1 MRRMPIA
8 PCSIP
13 LTVPLAVVDG
23 VALIKKEK
31 RSGHPKTLCS
41 ILLFVKLCGHCDVL
55 APPRADRHTRHM
67 RPPPNPMSK
76 LANQDRSFIRM
87 TAVLRRIPR
96 PVLIVLV
103 ALALGLGVNT
113 AIFIRGYVDFL
124 TQYPDSDRLVA
135 LRPEMLGNQEGV
147 MSHDFIEWKEKTT
160 VFQELEASTERVLSL
175 STPEGSINV
184 AASVVTPGFY
194 QMMGDRFSLGY
205 DFIPGDALP
214 GKDQVVILTHSMWKQ
229 LGANVAVIGAMLSID
244 GRPYSVAGVLA
255 PGSRDDGA
263 PLAIPLVISPGRANQ
278 DDLRMNVIGRLK
290 PGVGIRD
297 AQAELDTIVAR
308 IPHSLSNSNRT
319 WSVSIEPLRG
329 ALLSNDR
336 KLANWLFLGGV
347 ACFLLLESVSVVN
360 LIQLRSDARY
370 R

>member
-1 MRRMPIA
+1 
-8 PCSIP
+8 
-13 LTVPLAVVDG
+13 
-23 VALIKKEK
+23 
-31 RSGHPKTLCS
+31 
-41 ILLFVKLCGHCDVL
+41 
-55 APPRADRHTRHM
+55 
-67 RPPPNPMSK
+67 MSK
-76 LANQDRSFIRM
+76 FANQDPRFNRIMAIS
-87 TAVLRRIPR
+87 LRIPR

-113 AIFIRGYVDFL
+113 AVFTRSYVDFL
-124 TQYPDSDRLVA
+124 TPYPDSDQLVA

-147 MSHDFIEWKEKTT
+147 VSDDFIEWKKKTT
-160 VFQELEASTERVLSL
+160 VFQDLGASTARALSL
-175 STPEGSINV
+175 ITPEGSINV

-244 GRPYSVAGVLA
+244 SRPYTVVGVLA
-255 PGSRDDGA
+255 PGPRDNGA
-263 PLAIPLVISPGRANQ
+263 PVSLPLVVTPGRANQ
-278 DDLRMNVIGRLK
+278 DLRMNVIGRLK
-290 PGVGIRD
+290 PGVSIRE

-319 WSVSIEPLRG
+319 WSVSVEPLRG
-329 ALLSNDR
+329 AFLSNDR

-347 ACFLLLESVSVVN
+347 ACFFLLESVSVIN
-360 LIQLRSDARY
+360 LIQLCSDARY
-370 R
+370 QPHR

>member
-1 MRRMPIA
+1 
-8 PCSIP
+8 
-13 LTVPLAVVDG
+13 
-23 VALIKKEK
+23 
-31 RSGHPKTLCS
+31 
-41 ILLFVKLCGHCDVL
+41 
-55 APPRADRHTRHM
+55 
-67 RPPPNPMSK
+67 MSK
-76 LANQDRSFIRM
+76 FANQDRSFNRI
-87 TAVLRRIPR
+87 TAVSLRIPR
-96 PVLIVLV
+96 PVLIGLV

-113 AIFIRGYVDFL
+113 AIFTRGYFDFL
-124 TQYPDSDRLVA
+124 MPYPDSDRLVA

-147 MSHDFIEWKEKTT
+147 ISDDFIEWRTKTT
-160 VFQELEASTERVLSL
+160 VFQDLGASTERALSL
-175 STPEGSINV
+175 STPQGSINV

-205 DFIPGDALP
+205 DFIPDDVLP

-229 LGANVAVIGAMLSID
+229 IGANVAVIGAMLSID
-244 GRPYSVAGVLA
+244 GRPYTVAGVLG
-255 PGSRDDGA
+255 PGPRDDGA
-263 PLAIPLVISPGRANQ
+263 PVSVPLVVTPGRVNQ

-290 PGVGIRD
+290 PGVGIRE

-319 WSVSIEPLRG
+319 WSVSVEPLRG

-360 LIQLRSDARY
+360 LIQLHSDARY
-370 R
+370 QPHR

>member
-1 MRRMPIA
+1 
-8 PCSIP
+8 
-13 LTVPLAVVDG
+13 
-23 VALIKKEK
+23 
-31 RSGHPKTLCS
+31 
-41 ILLFVKLCGHCDVL
+41 
-55 APPRADRHTRHM
+55 
-67 RPPPNPMSK
+67 MSK
-76 LANQDRSFIRM
+76 LANHDRSFIRM

-96 PVLIVLV
+96 PALMVLV
-103 ALALGLGVNT
+103 VLALGLGVNT
-113 AIFIRGYVDFL
+113 AIFTRGYFDFL

-147 MSHDFIEWKEKTT
+147 MSEDFIEWKEKTT
-160 VFQELEASTERVLSL
+160 VFQDLGASTERALSL
-175 STPEGSINV
+175 STPQGSMNV

-194 QMMGDRFSLGY
+194 HMMGDRFSLGY

-229 LGANVAVIGAMLSID
+229 LGAEVAVIGAMLSVD
-244 GRPYSVAGVLA
+244 GRPYTVAGVLA
-255 PGSRDDGA
+255 PGPRDDGA
-263 PLAIPLVISPGRANQ
+263 LVSVPLVVRPGTANQ
-278 DDLRMNVIGRLK
+278 RDLRMNVIGRLK
-290 PGVGIRD
+290 QGVSIRD

-319 WSVSIEPLRG
+319 WSVSVEPLRG

-360 LIQLRSDARY
+360 LIQLCWDARY
-370 R
+370 RPHR